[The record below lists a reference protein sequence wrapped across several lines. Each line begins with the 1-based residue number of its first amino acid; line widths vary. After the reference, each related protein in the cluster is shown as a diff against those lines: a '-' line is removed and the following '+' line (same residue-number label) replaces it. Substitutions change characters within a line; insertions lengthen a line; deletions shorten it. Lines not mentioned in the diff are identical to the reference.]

1 MNIYFRIVYMFFA
14 TGLFSIGGGLATL
27 PFLYDM
33 STRTNWFT
41 HHDIAN
47 MLAVSQSVPG
57 AVGINISTFAGFH
70 TAGIPG
76 ALLAA
81 LSLITPGLIIILFI
95 ARFLDAFHE
104 NRIVN
109 SAFYGLRAASL
120 GLIASVAVGIAI
132 PIFINMDLRSTDSM
146 LIESMYNILN
156 LKAIVLAS
164 MISAVLFIKKNTH
177 PIFIILF
184 AAVSGIILKM

>member
-81 LSLITPGLIIILFI
+81 LSLITPGLNFIYCQILGRFPRKPYRKLRLLRTESGI
-95 ARFLDAFHE
+95 AWTYSICSGRHRNSDIHKYGFEKYRLDV
-104 NRIVN
+104 NRINV
-109 SAFYGLRAASL
+109 
-120 GLIASVAVGIAI
+120 
-132 PIFINMDLRSTDSM
+132 
-146 LIESMYNILN
+146 
-156 LKAIVLAS
+156 
-164 MISAVLFIKKNTH
+164 
-177 PIFIILF
+177 
-184 AAVSGIILKM
+184 

>member
-1 MNIYFRIVYMFFA
+1 MFFA

-120 GLIASVAVGIAI
+120 GLIASVAAGIAI

-146 LIESMYNILN
+146 LLESMYSNRFGFNDISSIIYKEKYSPDIYNIIRSRFRN
-156 LKAIVLAS
+156 N
-164 MISAVLFIKKNTH
+164 IKNVIT
-177 PIFIILF
+177 
-184 AAVSGIILKM
+184 